1 MGDLEL
7 TLTWLGLSKYLERF
21 EEAGFD
27 SWETIL
33 EITEND
39 LEVFINASWGHKR
52 QLIRTSRS

>member
-1 MGDLEL
+1 MAKPSDLEM
-7 TLTWLGLSKYLERF
+7 TLSWLGMSKYLERF

-39 LEVFINASWGHKR
+39 LEVALYICTYTGYH
-52 QLIRTSRS
+52 

>member
-7 TLTWLGLSKYLERF
+7 TLTWLGMSKYLERF

-33 EITEND
+33 EITEKD
-39 LEVFINASWGHKR
+39 LEVVIKAYGQTGR
-52 QLIRTSRS
+52 D

>member
-7 TLTWLGLSKYLERF
+7 TLSWLGMSKYLERF

-39 LEVFINASWGHKR
+39 LEVVMNAYGYAGHD
-52 QLIRTSRS
+52 